1 MTPSKETLEHETRTE
16 RNSPTKKI
24 ITKDGRVIFPT
35 KLDEIVALQKI
46 IDERQG
52 DSNLS
57 FFNNRWYELT
67 FDNTDAGIGEIVH
80 VTDVTK
86 YMANKIGLPD
96 SKATTD
102 LMVSYLQNL
111 RMHPQ
116 GFSLIMIDVDH
127 FKVIND
133 TYGHLVGDDVLR
145 VIAKAV
151 KASVRS
157 TDIVGRYGGDEI
169 FLLLPNILLE
179 NIIMKINMI
188 MGKAQNPE
196 TFLLDIPSLQSPP
209 TLSIGAVQI
218 TASEVVD
225 LMASVAAFEPT
236 ERYSALLKTLIDKA
250 DRAMYQSKGNGRN
263 RATIVDISGNV
274 ISVLEPEQLQTLS
287 YKRRTTDAV

>member
-1 MTPSKETLEHETRTE
+1 MTPSKETTDYISCFLDLY
-16 RNSPTKKI
+16 PDKKI
-24 ITKDGRVIFPT
+24 LILKRGEVVFPTDIVKTIFIKLILTRIKPGSDLSFFENKWYKVEKASSPAIGDTAIITDITKD
-35 KLDEIVALQKI
+35 
-46 IDERQG
+46 
-52 DSNLS
+52 
-57 FFNNRWYELT
+57 
-67 FDNTDAGIGEIVH
+67 
-80 VTDVTK
+80 
-86 YMANKIGLPD
+86 MAKKIGLPD
-96 SKATTD
+96 GEVTEG
-102 LMVSYLQNL
+102 LMAGYLKSLEN
-111 RMHPQ
+111 HPQ
-116 GFSLIMIDVDH
+116 GFSLIMLDVDH
-127 FKVIND
+127 FKAIND